1 MSQSSLIMF
10 LVWAI
15 EWESD
20 MKILIFIT
28 LFIGAILG
36 GSLVYLYEN
45 YLRTNEMIKINKFV
59 YSI

>member
-1 MSQSSLIMF
+1 MF

-28 LFIGAILG
+28 LFIGVILG

-45 YLRTNEMIKINKFV
+45 YLRTNEMIKINKLTEDIISV
-59 YSI
+59 C

>member
-1 MSQSSLIMF
+1 MF

-28 LFIGAILG
+28 LFIGVILG

-45 YLRTNEMIKINKFV
+45 YLRTNEMIKINKLM
-59 YSI
+59 SIPMQ

>member
-1 MSQSSLIMF
+1 MF

-45 YLRTNEMIKINKFV
+45 YLRTNEMIKINKLTEDIISV
-59 YSI
+59 C